1 MAAARRRARAT
12 LVPALALLA
21 LATTACGEAPSDEHV
36 IDDPVTVAEVEGADV
51 AHLTLTSGAEQR
63 LDITTTTV
71 EQVNGMAV
79 VPNAAV
85 IVDPHGG
92 FWVYT
97 NPEPQA
103 FMRAAIEIDHE
114 ADRLAYLT
122 DGPPVGTRVVT
133 LGAAELYG
141 AELGIGH

>member
-1 MAAARRRARAT
+1 MAAAPRRARAT
-12 LVPALALLA
+12 LVTALVFLA

-36 IDDPVTVAEVEGADV
+36 IDDPVTVAEIDGSDV
-51 AHLTLTSGAEQR
+51 AHVTLTPGAEER
-63 LDITTTTV
+63 LDITTSAV
-71 EQVNGMAV
+71 ERDGDATV
-79 VPNAAV
+79 VPTAAV

-97 NPEPQA
+97 NPAPQA